1 MSRQDKFTPDATHK
15 VKIEPDLP
23 ETGAPDAGSPKSG
36 GAAKRRI
43 LLGAAGVLALAAA
56 GYQGHEYWTT
66 GRFMVE
72 TDDAYV
78 QAGITEISPRIQG
91 YVAEAPVRENAHVKK
106 GEVILR
112 LEDGDYRNALETAKS
127 RVVTMADTLARID
140 AQIAAARAAV
150 TQAGA
155 QKDAAEAA
163 LRIAQ
168 RTADRMQQLADGNV
182 VSQAALD
189 SAAEGLDTA
198 RARLT
203 EAQAGVASAEANV
216 AVLQAQ
222 RAEAAGQKRELELAA
237 DQAQRNLD
245 KTVLRAPAD
254 GILANTA
261 FELGDLVSPGA
272 RLAALVPDGSL
283 YVEANYKETEL
294 AEIAPGASV
303 NVTIDA
309 IPGRTFHGVVAS
321 TAPATGSVFSL
332 LPADNAT
339 GNFTKIVQRVPVRI
353 DLTDADAAE
362 GRLRAGLSAVVSV
375 DTRAVPEA
383 PIRTAA
389 AGN

>member
-1 MSRQDKFTPDATHK
+1 MSRQDKFTPDATHR
-15 VKIEPDLP
+15 VKIEP
-23 ETGAPDAGSPKSG
+23 ETGTEASDAPTGKSG
-36 GAAKRRI
+36 GASRRKI
-43 LLGAAGVLALAAA
+43 VFAAVGAIALAAA
-56 GYQGHEYWTT
+56 GNWGHDYWTA

-78 QAGITEISPRIQG
+78 QARITEISPRIQG
-91 YVAEAPVRENAHVKK
+91 YVAEAPVAENAHVKK

-127 RVVTMADTLARID
+127 RVATMADTLTRID

-150 TQAGA
+150 TQAEA
-155 QKDAAEAA
+155 QQEAAGAA
-163 LRIAQ
+163 LRNAQ
-168 RTADRMQQLADGNV
+168 RTAERTQQLADGNV
-182 VSQAALD
+182 VSQASLD

-198 RARLT
+198 RAKLT

-272 RLAALVPDGSL
+272 ILAALVPDGSL

-294 AEIAPGASV
+294 AEIAPGSTV
-303 NVTIDA
+303 DVTIDA

-339 GNFTKIVQRVPVRI
+339 GNFTKIVQRVPIRI

-375 DTRAVPEA
+375 DTRTTPEA
-383 PIRTAA
+383 PVRTAS